1 MTTDSSV
8 FFVTSFSSRLRA
20 ACRGWAGLGLALLL
34 ALSACQGP
42 TVTKPAP
49 GAQAKPQGQTSA
61 TPAPEAVEP
70 VTGETAVTRIDLDR
84 SVKIGLLLPLS
95 GRHARLGN
103 AMLNAAQLALFDI
116 ADDRF
121 SLVVRDTGGTPD
133 GARAAAQAVLAEGV
147 WLILGP
153 LFSTS
158 TEAMLAEAQAAQ
170 INTLTF
176 SNDRSVAGNGVFVMG
191 LAPYPQIHR
200 LIAYARQQGLNR
212 FAVLAPDTRYGQ
224 AVIQAVHDAIFRNNA
239 ELSRIV
245 SYKPDSGDVSAEVRR
260 LADYDLRRRA
270 LLEQRQILL
279 SRGDEAA
286 QLAIKRL
293 DGLETLGKPDFD
305 AVILP
310 EGGKTLL
317 AVAPLLAY
325 YDIDPAEVRYLGTSL
340 WEEAVHSREPA
351 LYGGWFTAPPPDLWT
366 AFKERYRQVFGE
378 DPPRLATLAYDA
390 AALAAVLARRAFET
404 GTQPDFSVP
413 VLTQAAGFAGVD
425 GVFRF
430 LPNGEVERNLA
441 ILEVRRGGRLKVL
454 DKAARTFRPT
464 GAPTIN

>member
-1 MTTDSSV
+1 M
-8 FFVTSFSSRLRA
+8 
-20 ACRGWAGLGLALLL
+20 
-34 ALSACQGP
+34 
-42 TVTKPAP
+42 
-49 GAQAKPQGQTSA
+49 
-61 TPAPEAVEP
+61 
-70 VTGETAVTRIDLDR
+70 TRIDLDR

-95 GRHARLGN
+95 GRHARLGG

-158 TEAMLAEAQAAQ
+158 AEAMLAEAQAAQ

-224 AVIQAVHDAIFRNNA
+224 AVIQAVHDAIFRNSA

-270 LLEQRQILL
+270 LQEQRQVLL

-286 QLAIKRL
+286 QLA
-293 DGLETLGKPDFD
+293 
-305 AVILP
+305 
-310 EGGKTLL
+310 
-317 AVAPLLAY
+317 
-325 YDIDPAEVRYLGTSL
+325 
-340 WEEAVHSREPA
+340 
-351 LYGGWFTAPPPDLWT
+351 
-366 AFKERYRQVFGE
+366 
-378 DPPRLATLAYDA
+378 
-390 AALAAVLARRAFET
+390 
-404 GTQPDFSVP
+404 
-413 VLTQAAGFAGVD
+413 
-425 GVFRF
+425 
-430 LPNGEVERNLA
+430 
-441 ILEVRRGGRLKVL
+441 
-454 DKAARTFRPT
+454 
-464 GAPTIN
+464 

>member
-8 FFVTSFSSRLRA
+8 FFVTSSSSRLRA
-20 ACRGWAGLGLALLL
+20 ARRGWAGLSLALLL
-34 ALSACQGP
+34 VLPACQGL
-42 TVTKPAP
+42 TVTRPAP
-49 GAQAKPQGQTSA
+49 GTQAKPPGQISA
-61 TPAPEAVEP
+61 QPAPEPVEP

-84 SVKIGLLLPLS
+84 SVKIALLLPLS
-95 GRHARLGN
+95 GRHARLGD

-147 WLILGP
+147 RLILGP

-158 TEAMLAEAQAAQ
+158 TEAMLAEAQTAR

-176 SNDRSVAGNGVFVMG
+176 SNDRSVAGNGIFVMG

-224 AVIQAVHDAIFRNNA
+224 AVIKAVHDAIFRNGA
-239 ELSRIV
+239 EISRII
-245 SYKPDSGDVSAEVRR
+245 SYRPDSGDVSAEVRQ
-260 LADYDLRRRA
+260 LADYDVRHKA
-270 LLEQRQILL
+270 LQEQRQVLL
-279 SRGDEAA
+279 NRGDEAA
-286 QLAIKRL
+286 QLALKRL

-310 EGGKTLL
+310 EGGNSLL

-340 WEEAVHSREPA
+340 WEEAVLSREPS
-351 LYGGWFTAPPPDLWT
+351 LTGGWFTAPPPDLWA
-366 AFKERYRQVFGE
+366 AFRERYQQVYGE
-378 DPPRLATLAYDA
+378 DPPRIATLAYDA

-404 GTQPDFSVP
+404 GTQPDFGVP
-413 VLTQAAGFAGVD
+413 ALTQTSGFAGVD

-430 LPNGEVERNLA
+430 LPNGEVERNLS
-441 ILEVRRGGRLKVL
+441 ILEVRRGGRLKVI
-454 DKAARTFRPT
+454 DKAARTFRPV
-464 GAPTIN
+464 AIPTVN